1 MNPQG
6 RPIPAADDPLWAAFY
21 ASCVRRELRFQRC
34 ERCGRWRHPPRHMCS
49 SCHSTRWTWEMSTGR
64 GRIHSWTV
72 VHQALHPA
80 FAEEV
85 PYAIILAEMEEGV
98 RLIARLRRAD
108 TKDGRL
114 ALDAPVLVDFE
125 LIATDVALPIFSMPQ
140 SGGDER

>member
-1 MNPQG
+1 
-6 RPIPAADDPLWAAFY
+6 
-21 ASCVRRELRFQRC
+21 
-34 ERCGRWRHPPRHMCS
+34 
-49 SCHSTRWTWEMSTGR
+49 MSTGR